1 MQQTLDKV
9 IMPHKIIATHTEKQ
23 HYKPFM
29 PNNTVPS
36 GPTTTVSTH
45 LKRTVMQAQVR
56 LQ

>member
-1 MQQTLDKV
+1 MQQDKV